1 MLSTVTLICMILG
14 NKQMCLQ
21 MQALHC
27 IFYSQQQNIL
37 TKMATHTESSSHPET
52 LRAGGRSQMTEG
64 ILPDLLRD

>member
-14 NKQMCLQ
+14 NKQMCLH

-37 TKMATHTESSSHPET
+37 SQVPTQKT